1 MNPEEKIVRN
11 ELMTNKKKT
20 MFTINYVTI
29 TIKITSKKVTL
40 FPNTNFY
47 GVKIS
52 FHNRNG

>member
-11 ELMTNKKKT
+11 EFMTNKKKT
-20 MFTINYVTI
+20 MFTRNYVTI

-40 FPNTNFY
+40 FPNTYIY